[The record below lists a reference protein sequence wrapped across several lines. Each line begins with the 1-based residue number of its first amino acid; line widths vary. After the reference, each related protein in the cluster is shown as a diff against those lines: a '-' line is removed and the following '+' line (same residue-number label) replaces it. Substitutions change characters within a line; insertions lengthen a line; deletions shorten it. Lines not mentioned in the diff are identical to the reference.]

1 MQSPVRLGLI
11 LMTICIVAAGLLAFT
26 NAKTGPIIAQNEQQ
40 QLETALRELLPEAET
55 FEPDEEEDKVFYRG
69 RRGETEVGIVAVF
82 SQTGFGGLM
91 KLALGVNKDGEV
103 TGFQILQHAETPG
116 LGAKITEEEFICQ
129 FVGKSANDDFIL
141 GQDIQGISG
150 ATISSESVTDCVK
163 TLAAEIRD
171 KYDLGSNG

>member
-69 RRGETEVGIVAVF
+69 RRGVF
-82 SQTGFGGLM
+82 
-91 KLALGVNKDGEV
+91 
-103 TGFQILQHAETPG
+103 
-116 LGAKITEEEFICQ
+116 
-129 FVGKSANDDFIL
+129 ANRLWWPDE
-141 GQDIQGISG
+141 
-150 ATISSESVTDCVK
+150 A
-163 TLAAEIRD
+163 
-171 KYDLGSNG
+171 GSRG